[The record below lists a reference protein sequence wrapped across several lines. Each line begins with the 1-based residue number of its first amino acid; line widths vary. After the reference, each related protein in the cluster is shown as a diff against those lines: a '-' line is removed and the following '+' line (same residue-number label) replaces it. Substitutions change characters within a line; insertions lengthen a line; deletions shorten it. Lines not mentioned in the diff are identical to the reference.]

1 MSTAMDTKERTLV
14 LLIGGLT
21 DGAVAHRLG
30 VSERT
35 VERYVRALM
44 DGAGCR
50 NRMQLGRYAALA
62 GLPAHGPEPVPR
74 PRTLDRETRRLLELM
89 LADSGATAPRSLHL
103 SRRSVERRIGD
114 LMTLAGARSRVQLGW
129 LVTRWGWL

>member
-1 MSTAMDTKERTLV
+1 MDTKERTLV

-35 VERYVRALM
+35 VERYVRSLM

-50 NRMQLGRYAALA
+50 NRMQLGRHAALT
-62 GLPAHGPEPVPR
+62 GLPAYGPEPVPG
-74 PRTLDRETRRLLELM
+74 PRVPDRETRRLLELM

-103 SRRSVERRIGD
+103 SRRSVERRIRD
-114 LMTLAGARSRVQLGW
+114 LMTAAGARSRVQLGW

>member
-1 MSTAMDTKERTLV
+1 MDTKKRTLI
-14 LLIGGLT
+14 LLAGGLT

-44 DGAGCR
+44 DSAGCR
-50 NRMQLGRYAALA
+50 NRMQLGRHAALA
-62 GLPAHGPEPVPR
+62 GLPAHGDPDPVPG
-74 PRTLDRETRRLLELM
+74 PAVPDDETRRLLELM
-89 LADSGATAPRSLHL
+89 LADSASAVPRSLHL
-103 SRRSVERRIGD
+103 SRRSVDRRVRD

-129 LVTRWGWL
+129 RATRWGWLR

>member
-1 MSTAMDTKERTLV
+1 MDAKERTLF
-14 LLIGGLT
+14 LLAGGLT

-50 NRMQLGRYAALA
+50 NRMQLGRHAALA
-62 GLPAHGPEPVPR
+62 GLPAYGPDPVPGLSA
-74 PRTLDRETRRLLELM
+74 PDRQTRHLLELM
-89 LADSGATAPRSLHL
+89 LADRGAAAPRSLCL
-103 SRRSVERRIGD
+103 SRRSVERRIRD
-114 LMTLAGARSRVQLGW
+114 LMDLAGARSRAQLGW
-129 LVTRWGWL
+129 RVTRWGWL